1 MVRDNNVDKGVERT
15 ALQPLPVKPNEYIYI
30 YIYIYKSEKD
40 ITKVCA
46 YVRARVCVRVGGEG
60 ERREEEGR
68 AERVRARGSKNRGR
82 KKEGG
87 RKAGR
92 EGEGEG
98 GREREIEG
106 AYSEG

>member
-15 ALQPLPVKPNEYIYI
+15 ALQPLPVKPNEYIY
-30 YIYIYKSEKD
+30 KSEKD
-40 ITKVCA
+40 VTKVCA
-46 YVRARVCVRVGGEG
+46 YVCARVCVRVGGEG

-98 GREREIEG
+98 RREREIEG